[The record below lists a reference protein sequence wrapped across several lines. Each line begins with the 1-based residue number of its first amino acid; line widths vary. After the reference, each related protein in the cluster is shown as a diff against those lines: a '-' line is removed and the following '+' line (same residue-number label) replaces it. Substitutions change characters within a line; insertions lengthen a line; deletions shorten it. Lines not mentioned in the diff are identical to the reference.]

1 MTALPSDEGI
11 FMDSQDR
18 KDRAGLSGTEREARR
33 TFLTRVG
40 KATATAPAVALLL
53 AASTK
58 AATAQSP
65 YAPGDTAGDSTCEP
79 EGGSGSGSAPGCS
92 GSS

>member
-1 MTALPSDEGI
+1 
-11 FMDSQDR
+11 MDSQN
-18 KDRAGLSGTEREARR
+18 KKGRAGLNETEVEARR
-33 TFLTRVG
+33 TFLKRAG

-58 AATAQSP
+58 AASAQSP
-65 YAPGDTAGDSTCEP
+65 YCQQEPG
-79 EGGSGSGSAPGCS
+79 GSGSAPGCS